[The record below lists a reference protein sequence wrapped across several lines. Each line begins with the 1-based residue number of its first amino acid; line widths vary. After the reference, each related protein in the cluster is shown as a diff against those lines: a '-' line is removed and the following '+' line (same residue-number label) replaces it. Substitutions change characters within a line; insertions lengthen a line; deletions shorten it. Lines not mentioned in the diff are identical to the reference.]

1 MKKEKVQLI
10 FNKELSKINYDVIGS
25 LTDLKLHLIAMEE
38 NCDDE
43 LFSMFCQQEYDL
55 FTEELEVKMKH
66 VGRTSKFRIDYENG
80 LYGNVYYYDDFINDI
95 NNIMNNKGCG
105 SGTTYHNNQKI
116 EICVIIY
123 PQPNEDRRI
132 ETIMHEKRHCE
143 DFILEKLDIDDM
155 EAAAYLAGWLAV
167 KFINK

>member
-1 MKKEKVQLI
+1 MKMEKVQLI

-66 VGRTSKFRIDYENG
+66 VGRTSKFRIDYEDG
-80 LYGNVYYYDDFINDI
+80 LYGNVYYYDDFVNASKKEKMKMLFEEFVYSECLYDI
-95 NNIMNNKGCG
+95 FL
-105 SGTTYHNNQKI
+105 
-116 EICVIIY
+116 ED
-123 PQPNEDRRI
+123 NETEESYVQERI
-132 ETIMHEKRHCE
+132 ESYVEDLKTIVDTYKEIE
-143 DFILEKLDIDDM
+143 DFKDHQIELWNEFIE
-155 EAAAYLAGWLAV
+155 EA
-167 KFINK
+167 

>member
-1 MKKEKVQLI
+1 MKMEKVQLI

-80 LYGNVYYYDDFINDI
+80 LYGNVYYYDDFVNASKKEKMKMLFQEFVYSECLYDI
-95 NNIMNNKGCG
+95 FL
-105 SGTTYHNNQKI
+105 
-116 EICVIIY
+116 ED
-123 PQPNEDRRI
+123 NETEESYVQERI
-132 ETIMHEKRHCE
+132 ESYVGDLKTIVDAYKEIE
-143 DFILEKLDIDDM
+143 DFKDCQIELWNE
-155 EAAAYLAGWLAV
+155 
-167 KFINK
+167 FIEEM

>member
-1 MKKEKVQLI
+1 MKMEKVQLI

-55 FTEELEVKMKH
+55 FTEELEVEMKH

-80 LYGNVYYYDDFINDI
+80 LYGNVYYYDDFVNASKKEKMKMLFEEFVYSEYLYDI
-95 NNIMNNKGCG
+95 FLEDNETEELYVQERIKSYVGG
-105 SGTTYHNNQKI
+105 LKTIVDTYK
-116 EICVIIY
+116 EI
-123 PQPNEDRRI
+123 
-132 ETIMHEKRHCE
+132 E
-143 DFILEKLDIDDM
+143 DFKDCQIELWDE
-155 EAAAYLAGWLAV
+155 
-167 KFINK
+167 FIEEV

>member
-1 MKKEKVQLI
+1 MKMEKVQLI

-66 VGRTSKFRIDYENG
+66 VGRTSKFRIDYEDG
-80 LYGNVYYYDDFINDI
+80 LYGNVYYYDDFVNASKKEKMKMLFEEFVYSEYLYDI
-95 NNIMNNKGCG
+95 FL
-105 SGTTYHNNQKI
+105 
-116 EICVIIY
+116 ED
-123 PQPNEDRRI
+123 NETEESYVQERI
-132 ETIMHEKRHCE
+132 ESYVGDLKTIVDVYET
-143 DFILEKLDIDDM
+143 IDDFKQHQL
-155 EAAAYLAGWLAV
+155 EYWNE
-167 KFINK
+167 FIEEV